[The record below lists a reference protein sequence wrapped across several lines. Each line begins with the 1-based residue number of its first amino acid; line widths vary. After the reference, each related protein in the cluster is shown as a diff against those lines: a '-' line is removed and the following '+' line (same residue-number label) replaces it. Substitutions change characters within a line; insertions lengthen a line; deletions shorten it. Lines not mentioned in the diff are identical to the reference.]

1 MKILFCVLLRIA
13 AFISIGFFAFFIG
26 IAVAMG
32 FDSGI
37 SWTAIL
43 IAIVYLI
50 TFLPVIIVIFLPL
63 ELIIN
68 PRGLLKIWYIFVI
81 TIFSSVFFIMS
92 IFDIKYAISNSSI
105 YRNLFYDKV
114 CFTREKN
121 GSIDKDSGA
130 LLLYDKTNLVL
141 RLFPGEKSCF
151 TINSNRIFELRTV
164 KCDKVKHEL
173 EPAMYEKTNM
183 SELLN
188 KSPYDLNMKTTKTR
202 NFTTVPSG
210 KGDAKY
216 EWIILPVNP

>member
-1 MKILFCVLLRIA
+1 MKILLSVLLRIA
-13 AFISIGFFAFFIG
+13 AFISIGIFAFFIG

-43 IAIVYLI
+43 VAIVYLI
-50 TFLPVIIVIFLPL
+50 IFLPVIIVIFLPL

-68 PRGLLKIWYIFVI
+68 PRGLLKIWYIFVV
-81 TIFSSVFFIMS
+81 TILSTVFLIMS
-92 IFDIKYAISNSSI
+92 IYDITYAISNSSI
-105 YRNLFYDKV
+105 YKNLFSDKV
-114 CFTREKN
+114 CFTREINDSFDKN
-121 GSIDKDSGA
+121 SGA

-151 TINSNRIFELRTV
+151 TINNNRIFELRTV

-173 EPAMYEKTNM
+173 EPVMYEKTNID
-183 SELLN
+183 ELLN
-188 KSPYDLNMKTTKTR
+188 QSPYALNLKLSKMR